1 MAEVKTTAK
10 NLYNDVVLPALIAE
24 FGYKN
29 KMAAPKIKKVVVHVG
44 TGNRDAKLIE
54 VAEETLRRITGQQ
67 PVRTKAKKSI
77 SNFKLREGQVI
88 GAKTTLRGARMY
100 DFLDKLVHITFPR
113 VRDFRGL
120 PETIVDKTGNA
131 SIGFKEHVAFPEIS
145 SDEVERIHGLE
156 VVIDT
161 TASNQAEG
169 LALLKALGF
178 PFQTK

>member
-1 MAEVKTTAK
+1 MAEAKTTAK
-10 NLYNDVVLPALIAE
+10 DFYAKTVLPVLMSE
-24 FGYKN
+24 FGYTN
-29 KMAAPKIKKVVVHVG
+29 KLAAPRIQKVIVHVG
-44 TGNRDAKLIE
+44 TGNRDAKLVE

-77 SNFKLREGQVI
+77 SNFKLREGQII
-88 GAKTTLRGARMY
+88 GVKTTLRGPRMY
-100 DFLDKLVHITFPR
+100 DFLNKLVNVTFPR

-120 PETIVDKTGNA
+120 PESIVDKTGNA
-131 SIGFKEHVAFPEIS
+131 SVGFKEHIAFPEIS

-161 TASNQAEG
+161 TAKNRAEG

>member
-10 NLYNDVVLPALIAE
+10 DFYTNTVLPALMEE

-29 KMAAPKIKKVVVHVG
+29 KLSAPRIQKVVVHVG
-44 TGNRDAKLIE
+44 TGNRDAKLVE
-54 VAEETLRRITGQQ
+54 VAEDTLRRITGQQ

-88 GAKTTLRGARMY
+88 GVKTTLRGPRMY
-100 DFLDKLVHITFPR
+100 DFLDKLVHVTFPR
-113 VRDFRGL
+113 VRDFQGL
-120 PETIVDKTGNA
+120 PQTIVDKTGNA
-131 SIGFKEHVAFPEIS
+131 SIGFKEHSAFPEIS
-145 SDEVERIHGLE
+145 SDEVERLHGLE

-161 TASNQAEG
+161 TAKNQAEG
-169 LALLKALGF
+169 IALLKALGF